1 MFSTLGLFAG
11 VVCPQEEHC
20 HLLACMFSHTR
31 DSADVN
37 KASAGTKTTSKAVD
51 THTQK
56 KLKVQESKTTTDSSS
71 CLQKAPRLENTTKA
85 SASTP
90 RLSQQLLR
98 QTSGQGSFQTL
109 PTPQGASTSPSRSSL
124 KPEKGEPLSLP
135 AASHTTS
142 SQLPPRKVR
151 KESLNPRMLTKAPA
165 PHGTRSAILT
175 KLHSVMV
182 SQNEKLARSKDNSHK
197 SLTLTADELV
207 TMALDAEE
215 EVAKG
220 SPGVYSNVIKLRIVK
235 LTKMSLEEW
244 AKEVMEHL
252 NTRYYKIPAAAPTPE
267 APMRIETG
275 LTTKQ
280 EITVAL
286 RLTTPLDGLEEF
298 GYVTKAPTEAEV
310 ATAKQGV
317 IDSKGW
323 EKCERCASRFQVFP
337 GRREDGSLTTGG
349 QCTYHPNRPIVPP
362 RKKTDTYTGAS
373 DPYFPCCSESI
384 GASIGCTKSAHH
396 VFKISESKRLASI
409 LQFETTPRQ
418 PDKKALDPVCF
429 DCEMGYTTQGLELIR
444 LTAVSWPEGREL
456 LDILV
461 KPIGEVLDLNSR
473 FSGVYPEHF
482 ANAVPYGVSDTASDS
497 PRSDQGEEKKKSM
510 QVVDTPAAARKLLFQ
525 FLQPETPLIGHA
537 IDNDLNVCRI
547 IHPTIIDT
555 VILYPAPRGGLP
567 NRMSLKA
574 LARKFLSRDI
584 QTGGAQGHDSKEDAI
599 ATGDLVR
606 AMVRDSWKIY
616 ERNGWHF
623 EGNKMV
629 SPPDQE
635 NHYVNR
641 QGLYVPGRGPHGSA
655 KSVEERIA
663 NAGAGQKRKHQST
676 DDSAAKDHR

>member
-1 MFSTLGLFAG
+1 MFSTLGLFTG
-11 VVCPQEEHC
+11 VACPQGEHC
-20 HLLACMFSHTR
+20 PLLACMFSHASGSTG
-31 DSADVN
+31 VN
-37 KASAGTKTTSKAVD
+37 KASPGTKTTSKLVD

-56 KLKVQESKTTTDSSS
+56 KLKIQESISITDSSS
-71 CLQKAPRLENTTKA
+71 FPHKAPRLENTAKA
-85 SASTP
+85 SASASNP
-90 RLSQQLLR
+90 SQELPQR
-98 QTSGQGSFQTL
+98 TSNRGSSQTL
-109 PTPQGASTSPSRSSL
+109 PTPPGASTSPSRSSV
-124 KPEKGEPLSLP
+124 KPEKGESSSVPI
-135 AASHTTS
+135 ASQTTS

-182 SQNEKLARSKDNSHK
+182 SQNEKLAKSKNTSIK
-197 SLTLTADELV
+197 CFTLTADELV

-252 NTRYYKIPAAAPTPE
+252 NTRYYKFPAAAPTPE
-267 APMRIETG
+267 APKRIETG

-280 EITVAL
+280 EIAVVR
-286 RLTTPLDGLEEF
+286 RLITPLDGLEEF

-310 ATAKQGV
+310 ETAKQGV
-317 IDSKGW
+317 FDSKGW
-323 EKCERCASRFQVFP
+323 EKCERCAGRFQVFP
-337 GRREDGSLTTGG
+337 GRREDGALTTGG
-349 QCTYHPNRPIVPP
+349 QCTYHPNRPIIPP
-362 RKKTDTYTGAS
+362 RKKTDNYTGAS

-384 GASIGCTKSAHH
+384 GASAGCTKGTHH

-409 LQFETTPRQ
+409 LQFETTPQQ
-418 PDKKALDPVCF
+418 PDKGVLDPVCF

-482 ANAVPYGVSDTASDS
+482 ANAIPYGTSDS
-497 PRSDQGEEKKKSM
+497 TPDPPPRSNQGEEKQKPM
-510 QVVDTPAAARKLLFQ
+510 QVVESPAAARKLLFQ

-537 IDNDLNVCRI
+537 IENDLNVCRI

-574 LARKFLSRDI
+574 LARRFLSREI
-584 QTGGAQGHDSKEDAI
+584 QTGGAKGHDSKEDAI
-599 ATGDLVR
+599 TTGDLVR
-606 AMVRDSWKIY
+606 AMVRDSWKNY

-623 EGNKMV
+623 EGDKMV
-629 SPPDQE
+629 SPPNQE
-635 NHYVNR
+635 YYYVNR
-641 QGLYVPGRGPHGSA
+641 QGSYVPGQGPHGNA
-655 KSVEERIA
+655 KSVEERVETG
-663 NAGAGQKRKHQST
+663 GAGQKRKQPSL
-676 DDSAAKDHR
+676 

>member
-1 MFSTLGLFAG
+1 MFSTLGLFTG
-11 VVCPQEEHC
+11 VACPQGEHC
-20 HLLACMFSHTR
+20 PLLACMFSHTR
-31 DSADVN
+31 DLTVMN
-37 KASAGTKTTSKAVD
+37 QASSGTKTTSKVVD

-56 KLKVQESKTTTDSSS
+56 KLKIQASISTTDSSS
-71 CLQKAPRLENTTKA
+71 LLHNASCLGNTAKA
-85 SASTP
+85 SASKSRP
-90 RLSQQLLR
+90 SQQSPR
-98 QTSGQGSFQTL
+98 RTSGQAGSQTL
-109 PTPQGASTSPSRSSL
+109 TTPQGASTSPSRSTS
-124 KPEKGEPLSLP
+124 KPERGEPSSVP
-135 AASHTTS
+135 VAPQTIS

-165 PHGTRSAILT
+165 PHGTRSAILK

-182 SQNEKLARSKDNSHK
+182 SQNEKLAKSKENSNK
-197 SLTLTADELV
+197 CFVLAADELV
-207 TMALDAEE
+207 TMALDEE
-215 EVAKG
+215 EGVAKG

-235 LTKMSLEEW
+235 LTKMSLAEW

-252 NTRYYKIPAAAPTPE
+252 NTRYYKVPVAPTPD
-267 APMRIETG
+267 APKRIETG
-275 LTTKQ
+275 LTTEQ
-280 EITVAL
+280 EIAVAL
-286 RLTTPLDGLEEF
+286 RLITPLDGLEEF

-310 ATAKQGV
+310 ETAKQGV

-337 GRREDGSLTTGG
+337 GRREDGALTTGG
-349 QCTYHPNRPIVPP
+349 QCTYHPSRPIIPA
-362 RKKTDTYTGAS
+362 RKKTDNYTGAS

-384 GASIGCTKSAHH
+384 GASVGCTKGTHH

-409 LQFETTPRQ
+409 LQFETTPQQ
-418 PDKKALDPVCF
+418 PDKGVLDPVCF
-429 DCEMGYTTQGLELIR
+429 DCEMGYTTQGMELIR

-482 ANAVPYGVSDTASDS
+482 ANAIPYGTSDAILKS
-497 PRSDQGEEKKKSM
+497 PPRYGQGEEKQKHM
-510 QVVDTPAAARKLLFQ
+510 QVVESPAEARKLLFR

-537 IDNDLNVCRI
+537 IENDLNVCRI

-584 QTGGAQGHDSKEDAI
+584 QTGGAKGHDSKEDAVT
-599 ATGDLVR
+599 TGDLVR
-606 AMVRDSWKIY
+606 AMVRDSWKTY

-623 EGNKMV
+623 EGDEMV
-629 SPPDQE
+629 SPPNQE
-635 NHYVNR
+635 NYYVNR
-641 QGLYVPGRGPHGSA
+641 QGIYVPGQGPHANA
-655 KSVEERIA
+655 KSVQERIELSDT
-663 NAGAGQKRKHQST
+663 GQKRKQPST
-676 DDSAAKDHR
+676 DDSAA